1 MAAEAPGGAAAV
13 LEVLEG
19 QRQEVRQWM
28 LAGIKSLEDECG
40 DELRRLDRAAAA
52 LGGVSRKPA
61 AKAGPEAL
69 PQPRSR
75 AKRRSKR
82 KRPGS
87 AQAIDERCEAVFRF
101 LDEQEEPQA
110 KGEIR
115 SALRI
120 SDFGAASAV
129 ERLMEEGRVR
139 RMGTGSGTR
148 YEAKRR
154 ASKPR
159 PSSLS
164 VLEEGTIQGKALA
177 IIRDRGRASCEEL
190 AQALRVAP
198 ELIQRECAVLIAE
211 GEIRM
216 DRYEGKSVYVSVG
229 DA

>member
-1 MAAEAPGGAAAV
+1 MAGEAPGGAAAV

-28 LAGIKSLEDECG
+28 LAEIKSLEDECG

-52 LGGVSRKPA
+52 LGGVSRRPTV
-61 AKAGPEAL
+61 KAGPEESSR
-69 PQPRSR
+69 PR

-87 AQAIDERCEAVFRF
+87 AQAIHERCEAVFRF
-101 LDEQEEPQA
+101 LDEQGEPRA

-115 SALRI
+115 SALRV
-120 SDFGAASAV
+120 SDFGATSAL

-139 RMGTGSGTR
+139 RLGIGSGTR

-154 ASKPR
+154 ASTPKP
-159 PSSLS
+159 SILDGS
-164 VLEEGTIQGKALA
+164 EKGTIQGKALA
-177 IIRDRGRASCEEL
+177 IIRDRGRASGEEL

-198 ELIQRECAVLIAE
+198 ESIQRGCGVLIAE
-211 GEIRM
+211 EEIRM
-216 DRYEGKSVYVSVG
+216 DRHEGKSVYVSIG

>member
-1 MAAEAPGGAAAV
+1 MAGEAPGGAAAV

-19 QRQEVRQWM
+19 QQLEVRQWM

-40 DELRRLDRAAAA
+40 EELRRLERAAAA
-52 LGGVSRKPA
+52 LGGVSRRA
-61 AKAGPEAL
+61 GAKAGPEE
-69 PQPRSR
+69 PPRPRSR

-87 AQAIDERCEAVFRF
+87 AQALHERCEAVFRF
-101 LDEQEEPQA
+101 LDEQEEPRA

-120 SDFGAASAV
+120 SDFGATSAL

-139 RMGTGSGTR
+139 RMGVGSATR

-154 ASKPR
+154 ASTPR
-159 PSSLS
+159 PSSPS
-164 VLEEGTIQGKALA
+164 VAEEGTIQGKVLA
-177 IIRDRGRASCEEL
+177 IVRDRGRASCEEL

-198 ELIQRECAVLIAE
+198 ELIRRECAVLITE
-211 GEIRM
+211 EEIRM
-216 DRYEGKSVYVSVG
+216 DRHEGKSVYVSVG
-229 DA
+229 GA